1 MWRRSARAMRAWRVR
16 VLAQSRRYW
25 SSRLSPTAS
34 VWRILLHAIRS
45 LWAGTNAAPWG
56 ALLDTISSG
65 IGSGSGRSV
74 AKCPGGYFSPRENPA
89 GGRVHVRVQR
99 TRRRLPTGLRSG
111 VDLIQMMLRCEL
123 GHKLAYAL
131 VERASDIPSRPS
143 SPNRTSA

>member
-1 MWRRSARAMRAWRVR
+1 MSRRSARAMRAWRVR

-74 AKCPGGYFSPRENPA
+74 AKCPGGISALEKI
-89 GGRVHVRVQR
+89 
-99 TRRRLPTGLRSG
+99 RRRASSRTCSADKTAVTNGG
-111 VDLIQMMLRCEL
+111 CGAVWIIIQVMPGCGL

-131 VERASDIPSRPS
+131 VESASDIPSRPS

>member
-1 MWRRSARAMRAWRVR
+1 MSRRSARAMRAWRVR

-74 AKCPGGYFSPRENPA
+74 AKCPGGISALEKSA
-89 GGRVHVRVQR
+89 GGRVHVRVRR
-99 TRRRLPTGLRSG
+99 TRPRLPTGAAERCGSHTNDAGMRARTGASLADEPSPF
-111 VDLIQMMLRCEL
+111 VD
-123 GHKLAYAL
+123 
-131 VERASDIPSRPS
+131 VEFH
-143 SPNRTSA
+143 RTIVSHF